1 MSYLFE
7 TKRVIE
13 RKAFKR
19 ASSLVEEK
27 IKEIRSNTP
36 NLPFEKTKLV
46 VTSVLHDKELI
57 LKTGADLY
65 IPKPYEI
72 SNLVKWVEK
81 LLND

>member
-36 NLPFEKTKLV
+36 NLPFEKPNL
-46 VTSVLHDKELI
+46 
-57 LKTGADLY
+57 LKWRS
-65 IPKPYEI
+65 INSFMK
-72 SNLVKWVEK
+72 EK
-81 LLND
+81 LSTEL